1 MNQYTIA
8 HDMPSIEA
16 EKLLRVA
23 LFSDS
28 LQMEAVEGEFNTLV
42 GRRRELARVI
52 RDGRKKGI
60 VRSSLSHTTAL

>member
-16 EKLLRVA
+16 ERLLRVA

-60 VRSSLSHTTAL
+60 V